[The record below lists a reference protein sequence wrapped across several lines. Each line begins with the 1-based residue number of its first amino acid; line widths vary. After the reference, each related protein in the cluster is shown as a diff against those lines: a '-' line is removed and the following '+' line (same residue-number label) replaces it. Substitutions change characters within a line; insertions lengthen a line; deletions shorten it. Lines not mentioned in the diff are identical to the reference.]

1 MVRREGARTRRRQAG
16 RVLDFQEV
24 AKGGKG
30 LEVDTHGTGPGTP
43 ACLLVQARLSYTTIT
58 LLDDTYREAEGV
70 EAEGRRKAE
79 APLTSKQAAAATAG
93 IEGAIFEDCV
103 CVCI

>member
-1 MVRREGARTRRRQAG
+1 M
-16 RVLDFQEV
+16 
-24 AKGGKG
+24 
-30 LEVDTHGTGPGTP
+30 
-43 ACLLVQARLSYTTIT
+43 
-58 LLDDTYREAEGV
+58 

-103 CVCI
+103 CVGVGGGRREERRMRGWWWCCMPSAKSSCCRAVAPLHADAGSRERT